1 MGQEGRLKDGG
12 GCPAPGRAD
21 GGGSRPAEGAGRVH
35 RAVGAPLQLG
45 HLSAQLPPQK
55 VPSRQH
61 PASTGFSM
69 KESTPQ
75 NIVWG
80 SCRAA
85 RAGVRARGWASPP
98 LQTLPFKAVEAWGLV
113 APGPQPQGPPAGSR
127 PQTACPALHTR
138 RARESGSGGG
148 SHRPHRRGGSHG
160 RSRCCRVIA
169 GLCLAGRWSAGPALS
184 SGLSSAGAWRWSA
197 ASVQLRPAGSARGG
211 SSGPEPSKRL

>member
-98 LQTLPFKAVEAWGLV
+98 LQTLPFKAVEAWGLRGATGSADTERPSLCRWTTQAPPACPLPGRFWAEPGCRDQHPPHWV
-113 APGPQPQGPPAGSR
+113 PSDPTPGP
-127 PQTACPALHTR
+127 TR
-138 RARESGSGGG
+138 W
-148 SHRPHRRGGSHG
+148 
-160 RSRCCRVIA
+160 
-169 GLCLAGRWSAGPALS
+169 LAAPDGVSCSAHE
-184 SGLSSAGAWRWSA
+184 AGA
-197 ASVQLRPAGSARGG
+197 
-211 SSGPEPSKRL
+211 